1 MNSSIN
7 VTNKEIAAINDLLGT
22 YGSEKRVKE
31 VAGSRHGITVT
42 GSFDPEHNYVLTAEI
57 PESMVL
63 GLAKIAMDHSKAIK
77 GIVKTINGLIETIN
91 YVARNVSRDIKNL
104 MREYEE
110 KE

>member
-1 MNSSIN
+1 MKSSIN

-57 PESMVL
+57 PESLTL
-63 GLAKIAMDHSKAIK
+63 GLIQIAMAHSKPIK
-77 GIVKTINGLIETIN
+77 GLVKTISGIRDTIE
-91 YVARNVSRDIKNL
+91 YLARNISRDVKNL

-110 KE
+110 E

>member
-1 MNSSIN
+1 MKSSII
-7 VTNKEIAAINDLLGT
+7 VTNKEVAAVNDLLGT

-63 GLAKIAMDHSKAIK
+63 GLIQIGMNHAKAVKGLVKALSGIK
-77 GIVKTINGLIETIN
+77 DTIEYL
-91 YVARNVSRDIKNL
+91 ARNISRDVRDL
-104 MREYEE
+104 FREYEE